1 MRKAFV
7 LALVFLI
14 GGVSSALAEEEG
26 WTGNVNFF
34 LGAKALDD
42 DDWEPVEEHGE
53 IGVSIDFRQREWP
66 INIVV
71 EYLHSASGEEEAMLC
86 DPSFGCVNVEAEAE
100 TSELNLGI
108 RKIWETSS
116 SVRPFIGG
124 GLSLINAELSVDA
137 LGTETSE
144 SDSGVG
150 FWFGG
155 GVYWTI
161 GDHFNLGLEA
171 KISSADVDFEGIE
184 ADAGGGHFGF
194 IAGYHW

>member
-7 LALVFLI
+7 LALALLI
-14 GGVSSALAEEEG
+14 GGVSTTLAEEGG

-53 IGVSIDFRQREWP
+53 VGVSLDFRRREWP

-71 EYLHSASGEEEAMLC
+71 EFRHSASDKEEAVLC
-86 DPSFGCVNVEAEAE
+86 DPSFGCFDIEAKAE

-124 GLSLINAELSVDA
+124 GLSLIRAKLSLSA
-137 LGTETSE
+137 LGAKASE
-144 SDSGVG
+144 SDSGLG
-150 FWFGG
+150 LWLGG
-155 GVYWTI
+155 GVYWTL
-161 GDHFNLGLEA
+161 GDHFNIGLEA
-171 KISSADVDFEGIE
+171 RISSADVNFEGIE
-184 ADAGGGHFGF
+184 ADAGGGHFGL